1 MATVSGPGK
10 AYRKGMTLI
19 DVVKKFDTE
28 EKAEAWFVEQHWPD
42 GITCP
47 FCQSTE
53 VSSRPTRKPQPFR
66 CRACRKDFSVKTGTV
81 LHSSNIP
88 LSKWAIGFYL
98 FMTNLKGVSSMKLHR
113 DLGIGQKAAWHM
125 AHRIRETLDTTGGK
139 FAGPVEAD
147 ETYIGGLE
155 KNKHEWKK
163 LKAGRGAV
171 GKTPVAGVKDRE
183 TNQVR
188 TEVVAATDKRTL
200 QNFVIRHTE
209 PTAQVYTD
217 EAAAYHGLPRAH
229 EAVAHSA
236 NEYVRWRMAHTNGL
250 ESHWALFKRGIEGIY
265 HHVSVKHLSRYSTEF
280 EGRHNRRPLDTA
292 EQMGRMARGASGKRL
307 RYSDLIVDTR
317 MSRTGQLALVR

>member
-1 MATVSGPGK
+1 MATVKGPGK

-28 EKAEAWFVEQHWPD
+28 EKAEAWFIEQRWPD
-42 GITCP
+42 GVTCP

-53 VSSRPTRKPQPFR
+53 VSPRPTRKPQPFR

-155 KNKHEWKK
+155 KNKHESKK

-188 TEVVAATDKRTL
+188 TEVVAATDKPTL

-236 NEYVRWRMAHTNGL
+236 NEYVRGMAHTNGL

-265 HHVSVKHLSRYSTEF
+265 HHVSVKHLPRYSTEF
-280 EGRHNRRPLDTA
+280 EGRHNRRPLDTD
-292 EQMGRMARGASGKRL
+292 EQMGRMAWGASGKRL
-307 RYSDLIVDTR
+307 RYQDLV
-317 MSRTGQLALVR
+317 A